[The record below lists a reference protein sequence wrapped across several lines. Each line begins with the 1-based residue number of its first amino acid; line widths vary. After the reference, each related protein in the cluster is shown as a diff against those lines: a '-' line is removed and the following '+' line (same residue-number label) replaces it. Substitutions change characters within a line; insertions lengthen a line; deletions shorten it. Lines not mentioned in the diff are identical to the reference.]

1 MKKIK
6 LLLIITF
13 LIGCSRTQDSIN
25 DFEILKKLYENT
37 LRNEY
42 LIDSII
48 TYKGPSNFKN
58 ISIDFDVYQVIY
70 KQKNGNKGSK
80 FYTLTKNEIFRLG
93 KGLNC
98 VIISNEKRW
107 KKTGERITS
116 LKSWIINNQ
125 EENFID
131 KPINNLKSLSHNSD
145 KDDLPENLKKVIC
158 N

>member
-6 LLLIITF
+6 LLLLITF
-13 LIGCSRTQDSIN
+13 LIGCSKTKNSIN
-25 DFEILKKLYENT
+25 DQVILKKLYENT
-37 LRNEY
+37 LNNEY

-58 ISIDFDVYQVIY
+58 ISIEFDIYQVSY
-70 KQKNGNKGSK
+70 KQKNGKKGSK

-93 KGLNC
+93 KGLDC
-98 VIISNEKRW
+98 IIISNEKRW

-116 LKSWIINNQ
+116 LRSWIVNNQ
-125 EENFID
+125 EENLID
-131 KPINNLKSLSHNSD
+131 EPISNLKSLPHKYD
-145 KDDLPENLKKVIC
+145 KNDLPENLKKVIC

>member
-1 MKKIK
+1 VKKIK

>member
-58 ISIDFDVYQVIY
+58 ISIDFDVYQVIH